1 MAARTICSTSSRRS
15 TRFSRPT
22 WEPIG
27 FLDDARPAGT
37 RYLGLEV
44 LGTLRDAPRFA
55 ECAFVN
61 VIGSD
66 KSFRHLPEILAS
78 TGVAL
83 DRFATLV
90 HPASA
95 VSSRARLGRGV
106 VINPG
111 VVIGGGVL
119 IGDHVMLC
127 PGCIL
132 GHESSIGD
140 YSILA
145 PGAVI
150 SGLVEVESSCYIGA
164 GGHHPPELQVGTR
177 SLIGMGA
184 VVVRDVEPGAT
195 LVGNPARP
203 LRRAI

>member
-1 MAARTICSTSSRRS
+1 MILRRDPLRIVPTVFGAMTGLTVAAFDTHMRR
-15 TRFSRPT
+15 
-22 WEPIG
+22 
-27 FLDDARPAGT
+27 LLHNM
-37 RYLGLEV
+37 LG
-44 LGTLRDAPRFA
+44 
-55 ECAFVN
+55 
-61 VIGSD
+61 
-66 KSFRHLPEILAS
+66 
-78 TGVAL
+78 
-83 DRFATLV
+83 AT
-90 HPASA
+90 
-95 VSSRARLGRGV
+95 
-106 VINPG
+106 G

-119 IGDHVMLC
+119 IGDHVTLC

-150 SGLVEVESSCYIGA
+150 SGLVRLDPVCYVGA
-164 GGHHPPELQVGTR
+164 TAVIRQKLRIGTR

-195 LVGNPARP
+195 LIGNPARP